1 MSIELEGLSKQQVDL
16 LSRMWT
22 IQSQIELE
30 EWRNTLSSD
39 DYNTSVTLEHLVVME
54 FLEDRI
60 DEHMNVTKNLL
71 KKIFE
76 KK

>member
-22 IQSQIELE
+22 MQSQIELE

-39 DYNTSVTLEHLVVME
+39 DYKTSVTLEHLVVME